1 LSLNTEFKILVNTVT
16 ALLEK
21 KNKSY
26 SRILRSSNVS
36 AEITD
41 YDNWNGGTDIYTIT
55 VSLEI
60 NLYSEIEDKLE
71 EYEKFLLD
79 EFSFLIRDDENNIF
93 SNLVIKPNIKNSIN
107 WGAIDVSIMKS
118 DLIKLIDNIKSLMI
132 SVATNGPKIQT
143 VNDEY
148 RNNYYKLSGIFK
160 SLIIENPN
168 PYDDLWKWYGKWSA
182 GDLPSYQSRR
192 IFINDMYSDV
202 LSIINSSP
210 DRQGVSH
217 PYEPT
222 GWERVDRSVSELRK
236 RINEATNEEQFQTI
250 GLLSRETI
258 ISLAQEVYKP
268 GIHKTLDAVEP
279 SKTDAN
285 RMLEAFIATEL
296 GGGKNELLRRNV
308 KSTLAL
314 ANYLTHKRTATKDEA
329 SLCLI
334 SVMSLINTIKIVS
347 KEDIIYF

>member
-1 LSLNTEFKILVNTVT
+1 MSLNTEFEVLVNTVT
-16 ALLEK
+16 ALLDK
-21 KNKSY
+21 KNKLY
-26 SRILRSSNVS
+26 SNILQSSKVS

-41 YDNWNGGTDIYTIT
+41 YDNWNGGIDIYTIT
-55 VSLEI
+55 VSLDI
-60 NLYSEIEDKLE
+60 YLYSEIEDKLE
-71 EYEKFLLD
+71 EYEKSILD
-79 EFSFLIRDDENNIF
+79 EFSFLIRDDENNVF
-93 SNLVIKPNIKNSIN
+93 SNLVIKPNMQNSIN

-148 RNNYYKLSGIFK
+148 KNIYYKLSDIFK

-182 GDLPSYQSRR
+182 GDLTSYQSRR
-192 IFINDMYSDV
+192 IFINDMYSNMLNV
-202 LSIINSSP
+202 INSSP
-210 DRQGVSH
+210 DRQGTSH

-222 GWERVDRSVSELRK
+222 GWERVDRSVTELRK

-250 GLLSRETI
+250 GLLSRESI

-268 GIHKTLDAVEP
+268 DIHKGLDTIEP

-285 RMLEAFIATEL
+285 RMLEAFIANEL

-314 ANYLTHKRTATKDEA
+314 ANYLTHKRTATKNDA

-347 KEDIIYF
+347 KEEVIYF